1 MDLSVRRV
9 MSEDVA
15 TVTWTLLRAQWCN
28 VHCTLHTVH
37 SQTWIRPQ
45 LQIVLYPFRMH
56 QNGHTMCMKNSK
68 LQPPRNS
75 WKRSMFLYF
84 LFIFWPQQ
92 ALFLRFWEF
101 TVFVATVQYSIHV
114 NFLNG
119 HLYSMMVTHP
129 SAISMAQVRF
139 LKIIQFGHM
148 HGWVELIQT
157 TVHTFLW
164 FSKAVT

>member
-101 TVFVATVQYSIHV
+101 TVFVATAFTSPIQVLSNKHGPSSIPKNHPV
-114 NFLNG
+114 WPHARLG
-119 HLYSMMVTHP
+119 GVT
-129 SAISMAQVRF
+129 
-139 LKIIQFGHM
+139 
-148 HGWVELIQT
+148 IQT